1 MYLRFL
7 MQRAELLDILRRAPL
22 EGYDVSFLITDTH
35 LLKYGRQR
43 LLDFTVSG
51 THCFSVWRV
60 WQAAVLTAAVLGEE
74 GKMGSGSG
82 VRGEIDSAWQGG
94 GPPAHVPAQCRRAVL
109 DIWVPALFLG
119 SPSTL

>member
-43 LLDFTVSG
+43 LLDFMVSG
-51 THCFSVWRV
+51 TRW
-60 WQAAVLTAAVLGEE
+60 L
-74 GKMGSGSG
+74 
-82 VRGEIDSAWQGG
+82 
-94 GPPAHVPAQCRRAVL
+94 CRIARMAGRL
-109 DIWVPALFLG
+109 C
-119 SPSTL
+119 